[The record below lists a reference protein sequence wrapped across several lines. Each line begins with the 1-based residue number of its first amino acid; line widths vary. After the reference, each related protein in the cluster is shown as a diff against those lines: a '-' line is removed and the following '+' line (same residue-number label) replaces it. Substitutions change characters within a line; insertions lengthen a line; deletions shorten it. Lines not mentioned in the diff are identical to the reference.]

1 MLIPA
6 RKVLWL
12 RLFVFLPHS
21 AMAAMD
27 GPNAYL
33 KGINI
38 ISYTLIV
45 EKTVGGRGCNIDQ
58 DKLDTSLQFVANQST
73 KLEIVEFEQRLQRS
87 SELDAKSNKPS
98 LSSVEKEAA
107 KKVAHDYLLMPTF
120 FIHIMPLQ
128 TQVSCAGEISG
139 RLNAYIE
146 EQPHII
152 PTPVVWYGPTIQI
165 WEAGYGFVGPQ
176 QTFSDQTIDTAEQIM
191 KKLVNDWAASQ

>member
-1 MLIPA
+1 MLILA
-6 RKVLWL
+6 RKVLWFC
-12 RLFVFLPHS
+12 LFVFLPHS

-38 ISYTLIV
+38 ISYSLTV
-45 EKTVGGRGCNIDQ
+45 ERTVGGNDCNIDRE
-58 DKLDTSLQFVANQST
+58 KLDTSLQFVANQST
-73 KLEIVEFEQRLQRS
+73 TLKIVPYEQRMHRS
-87 SELDAKSNKPS
+87 SELYANSDKSS